1 MSVCNV
7 LESAFLIDAA
17 NINWIHVSMEM
28 VITWIRDHNY
38 VVSFLLRYLNKHI
51 GTMFSDNMV
60 CFVINVEPWSRV
72 RLSFLPSYITQCSHF
87 CAHNWE
93 TVKFERVIFI
103 LFTNFTE
110 GTIFISYYRC

>member
-17 NINWIHVSMEM
+17 NLNRIHVSMEM
-28 VITWIRDHNY
+28 VITLIRDDNY
-38 VVSFLLRYLNKHI
+38 VFSFLLKYLNKHF
-51 GTMFSDNMV
+51 GTMVSDNMY
-60 CFVINVEPWSRV
+60 FVINVEPWSRV